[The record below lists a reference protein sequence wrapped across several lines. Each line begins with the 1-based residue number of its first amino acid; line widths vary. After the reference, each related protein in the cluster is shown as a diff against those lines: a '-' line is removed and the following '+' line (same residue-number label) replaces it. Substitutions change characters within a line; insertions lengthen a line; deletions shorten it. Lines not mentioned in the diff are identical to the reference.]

1 VKPLLASIA
10 LLASTGTFAADPPG
24 TPDTGTFLLTIFLKH
39 DQSKN
44 LGEIQAEL
52 KKAGF
57 KDKFSPK
64 GIEVVSWY
72 VMMGIGQVVTE
83 FYAT

>member
-1 VKPLLASIA
+1 MKTLLACIV
-10 LLASTGTFAADPPG
+10 LLASTSTLAADPPRS
-24 TPDTGTFLLTIFLKH
+24 PDAGSFLLTIFLKH

-57 KDKFSPK
+57 EEKLES
-64 GIEVVSWY
+64 
-72 VMMGIGQVVTE
+72 
-83 FYAT
+83 ARR